1 MSAATTTEPTNAEV
15 FASAAEKAAEMSE
28 YLASKEALG
37 RRHEDLEDYAE
48 REGREWI
55 RRMLQGHY
63 DLRGAVERVVR
74 VRGRD
79 GVLRT
84 FLRPS
89 SRPMLS
95 IVGALDIARIA
106 YQSQGVEGLHPMDAA
121 LNLPRE
127 LYSHVVRRA
136 VAERAACDSYE
147 EVVAAIH
154 DRTGVAIGK
163 RQVEQMAARAARDF
177 DDFYALREAVEDT
190 TGDLLVLTFDG
201 KGVPMRR
208 EGLRLETRAAAES
221 TPRRL
226 HTRLTKGEKRH
237 RKRMAQVAAIYS
249 VAPYVRTPAD
259 VLAELRPVR
268 EVGRDR
274 NRPRPRDKR
283 VWASLAKTPAAVIR
297 DAFEQARRRDP
308 SFKRT
313 WVVLVD
319 GNRDQLKAVKKAA
332 RKLGVAITILVD
344 LIHVL
349 EYLWKA
355 AYAFHEDG
363 SKDAEQWVQ
372 QRLMWL
378 LQGEAAK
385 VSENLRRNAHDARLE
400 GAALKP
406 VTKCLRYL
414 RGVGDYIAYDRALA
428 AGLPIATGV
437 IEGAC
442 RYLVKDRMERTGARW
457 SLVGAEA
464 VLRLRALRASGD
476 FDDYWDFHL
485 EREHDRNH
493 LRRYADSQIPSPLP
507 VIKPRLRRVK

>member
-1 MSAATTTEPTNAEV
+1 MGAATTRESTTADV
-15 FASAAEKAAEMSE
+15 FASAAEKATEMSE
-28 YLASKEALG
+28 YLASKEALAQ
-37 RRHEDLEDYAE
+37 RHQDLEDYAE

-63 DLRGAVERVVR
+63 DLRGAVECVVR
-74 VRGRD
+74 ACGRD

-84 FLRPS
+84 FRRPS

-95 IVGALDIARIA
+95 IVGQLDIPRLA
-106 YQSQGVEGLHPMDAA
+106 YQAQGVEGLHPMDAT
-121 LNLPRE
+121 LNLPPE

-136 VAERAACDSYE
+136 VAERAACDSYD
-147 EVVAAIH
+147 EVAVAIH

-163 RQVEQMAARAARDF
+163 RQTEEMAARAAKDF
-177 DDFYALREAVEDT
+177 DDFYARREAVEENT
-190 TGDLLVLTFDG
+190 SDLLVLSFDG

-208 EGLRLETRAAAES
+208 EGLRPETRAAAEA
-221 TPRRL
+221 TPRQL

-237 RKRMAQVAAIYS
+237 RKRMAQVAAIYT
-249 VAPYVRTPAD
+249 VAPHVRTLVD
-259 VLAELRPVR
+259 VLADLRPVR
-268 EVGRDR
+268 DIEHDR
-274 NRPRPRDKR
+274 RRPRPRDKR
-283 VWASLAKTPAAVIR
+283 VWASLTKTPWGVIL

-308 SFKRT
+308 TFKRT

-319 GNRDQLKAVKKAA
+319 GNRDQLRLVKKAA

-344 LIHVL
+344 LIHVI

-363 SKDAEQWVQ
+363 SKEAEQWVE

-378 LQGEAAK
+378 LQGKPGK
-385 VSENLRRNAHDARLE
+385 VSDNLRRNAGLAKLE
-400 GAALKP
+400 GSPLKP
-406 VTKCLRYL
+406 VTRCLRYL
-414 RGVGDYIAYDRALA
+414 RGVRAYMAYDRALA

-457 SLVGAEA
+457 SLAGAEA
-464 VLRLRALRASGD
+464 VLRLRALRASDD
-476 FDDYWDFHL
+476 FDDYWPFHL
-485 EREHDRNH
+485 EREHERNH
-493 LRRYADSQIPSPLP
+493 LRRYADAVIPSPLP

>member
-1 MSAATTTEPTNAEV
+1 MSAATTTEPTKAEV

-37 RRHEDLEDYAE
+37 RRHEELEDYAE

-55 RRMLQGHY
+55 RRMLQSHY

-74 VRGRD
+74 ARGRD

-95 IVGALDIARIA
+95 IVGSLDIPRIA
-106 YQSQGVEGLHPMDAA
+106 YQAQGVEGLHPMDAA
-121 LNLPRE
+121 LNLPCE
-127 LYSHVVRRA
+127 LSSHVVRRA
-136 VAERAACDSYE
+136 VADRAACDSYE
-147 EVVAAIH
+147 EVVAAIGE
-154 DRTGVAIGK
+154 RTGMTIGK

-177 DDFYALREAVEDT
+177 DDFYARREADEEN

-208 EGLRLETRAAAES
+208 EDLRPETRAAAEA

-237 RKRMAQVAAIYS
+237 RKRMAQVAAIYT

-259 VLAELRPVR
+259 VVAELRPVR

-274 NRPRPRDKR
+274 SRPRPRDKR
-283 VWASLAKTPAAVIR
+283 VWASLAKTPAAVIG

-308 SFKRT
+308 SMKRT

-355 AYAFHEDG
+355 AYAFYGDG

-385 VSENLRRNAHDARLE
+385 VSDNLRRNAREAKLE

-406 VTKCLRYL
+406 VTK
-414 RGVGDYIAYDRALA
+414 
-428 AGLPIATGV
+428 
-437 IEGAC
+437 
-442 RYLVKDRMERTGARW
+442 
-457 SLVGAEA
+457 
-464 VLRLRALRASGD
+464 
-476 FDDYWDFHL
+476 
-485 EREHDRNH
+485 
-493 LRRYADSQIPSPLP
+493 
-507 VIKPRLRRVK
+507 

>member
-37 RRHEDLEDYAE
+37 RRHEELEDYAE

-55 RRMLQGHY
+55 RRMLQSHY

-74 VRGRD
+74 ARGRD

-95 IVGALDIARIA
+95 IVGSLDIPRIA
-106 YQSQGVEGLHPMDAA
+106 YQAQGVEGLHPMDAA
-121 LNLPRE
+121 LNLPCE

-147 EVVAAIH
+147 EVVAAIGE
-154 DRTGVAIGK
+154 RTGMTIGK

-177 DDFYALREAVEDT
+177 DDFYARREADEEN

-208 EGLRLETRAAAES
+208 EDLRPETRAAAEA

-237 RKRMAQVAAIYS
+237 RKRMAQVAAIYT

-259 VLAELRPVR
+259 VVAELRPVR

-274 NRPRPRDKR
+274 SRPRPRDKR

-308 SFKRT
+308 SMKRT

-355 AYAFHEDG
+355 AYAFHGDG

-385 VSENLRRNAHDARLE
+385 VSDNLRRNAREAKLE
-400 GAALKP
+400 GAVLKP

-414 RGVGDYIAYDRALA
+414 RGVRDYIAYDRALA

-476 FDDYWDFHL
+476 FDDYWAFHL
-485 EREHDRNH
+485 EREHERNH
-493 LRRYADSQIPSPLP
+493 LRRYADGQVPSPLP
-507 VIKPRLRRVK
+507 VIKSRLRRVK

>member
-37 RRHEDLEDYAE
+37 RRHEELEDYAE

-55 RRMLQGHY
+55 RRMLQSHY

-74 VRGRD
+74 ARGRD

-89 SRPMLS
+89 RRPMLS
-95 IVGALDIARIA
+95 IVGSLDIPRIA
-106 YQSQGVEGLHPMDAA
+106 YQAQGVEGLHPMDAA
-121 LNLPRE
+121 LNLPCE

-147 EVVAAIH
+147 EVVAAIGE
-154 DRTGVAIGK
+154 RTGMTIGK

-177 DDFYALREAVEDT
+177 DDFYERREADEEN

-208 EGLRLETRAAAES
+208 EDLRPETRAAAEA

-237 RKRMAQVAAIYS
+237 RKRMAQVAAIYT

-259 VLAELRPVR
+259 VVAELRPVR

-274 NRPRPRDKR
+274 SRPRPRDKR

-308 SFKRT
+308 SMKRT

-355 AYAFHEDG
+355 AYAFHGDG

-385 VSENLRRNAHDARLE
+385 VSDNLRRNAREAKLE

-414 RGVGDYIAYDRALA
+414 RGVRDYIAYDRALA

-476 FDDYWDFHL
+476 FDDYWAFHL
-485 EREHDRNH
+485 EREHERNH
-493 LRRYADSQIPSPLP
+493 LCRYADGLVPSPLP

>member
-1 MSAATTTEPTNAEV
+1 MSAASTTEPTNAEV

-74 VRGRD
+74 TRGRD

-95 IVGALDIARIA
+95 IVGALDIPRIA
-106 YQSQGVEGLHPMDAA
+106 YQAQGVEGLHPMDAA
-121 LNLPRE
+121 LNLPYE

-136 VAERAACDSYE
+136 VAERAACDTYE
-147 EVVAAIH
+147 EVVAAMGE
-154 DRTGVAIGK
+154 RTGMTIGK

-177 DDFYALREAVEDT
+177 DDFYARREADEDS

-208 EGLRLETRAAAES
+208 EDLRPETRAAAEA

-237 RKRMAQVAAIYS
+237 RKRMAQVAAIYT

-259 VLAELRPVR
+259 VVAELRPVR
-268 EVGRDR
+268 EVGCDR
-274 NRPRPRDKR
+274 SRPRPRDKR

-308 SFKRT
+308 SMKRT

-355 AYAFHEDG
+355 AYAFHGDG

-385 VSENLRRNAHDARLE
+385 VSDNLRRNARDAKLE
-400 GAALKP
+400 SAALKP

-414 RGVGDYIAYDRALA
+414 RGVRDYIAYDRALA

-476 FDDYWDFHL
+476 FDDYWAFHL
-485 EREHDRNH
+485 EREHERNH
-493 LRRYADSQIPSPLP
+493 LRRYADGQVPSPLP

>member
-37 RRHEDLEDYAE
+37 RRHEELEDYAE

-55 RRMLQGHY
+55 RRMLQSHY

-74 VRGRD
+74 ARGRD

-95 IVGALDIARIA
+95 IVGSLDIPRIA
-106 YQSQGVEGLHPMDAA
+106 YQAQGVEGLHPMDAA
-121 LNLPRE
+121 LNLPCE

-147 EVVAAIH
+147 EVVAAIGE
-154 DRTGVAIGK
+154 RTGMTIGK

-177 DDFYALREAVEDT
+177 DDFYARREADEEN

-208 EGLRLETRAAAES
+208 EDLRPETRAAAEA

-237 RKRMAQVAAIYS
+237 RKRMAQVAAIYT

-259 VLAELRPVR
+259 VVAELRPVR

-274 NRPRPRDKR
+274 SRPRPRDKR

-308 SFKRT
+308 SMKRT

-355 AYAFHEDG
+355 AYAFHGDG

-385 VSENLRRNAHDARLE
+385 VSDNLRRNAREAKLE
-400 GAALKP
+400 GAVLKP

-414 RGVGDYIAYDRALA
+414 RGVRDYIAYDRALA

-476 FDDYWDFHL
+476 FDDYWAFHL
-485 EREHDRNH
+485 EREHERNH
-493 LRRYADSQIPSPLP
+493 LCRYADGLVPSPLP

>member
-1 MSAATTTEPTNAEV
+1 MSAASTSTATNAAV
-15 FASAAEKAAEMSE
+15 FASAAEKATEMSE

-37 RRHEDLEDYAE
+37 RRHDDLEEYAE

-63 DLRGAVERVVR
+63 ELRGAVERVVR
-74 VRGRD
+74 ARGRD

-95 IVGALDIARIA
+95 IVGALDVPRTA
-106 YQSQGVEGLHPMDAA
+106 YQAKGVEGLHPMDAA
-121 LNLPRE
+121 LNLPCE

-136 VAERAACDSYE
+136 VAERAACDSYDD
-147 EVVAAIH
+147 VARTIGA
-154 DRTGVAIGK
+154 RTGVSIGK
-163 RQVEQMAARAARDF
+163 RQVEQMASRAAQDF
-177 DDFYALREAVEDT
+177 DDFYARREAVEEH

-201 KGVPMRR
+201 KGVPMLR
-208 EGLRLETRAAAES
+208 EALRPETRAAAEA
-221 TPRRL
+221 TPQRL

-237 RKRMAQVAAIYS
+237 RKRMAQVAAIYT
-249 VAPYVRTPAD
+249 VAPYPRTPVD

-268 EVGRDR
+268 EAGCDGD
-274 NRPRPRDKR
+274 RPRPRDKR
-283 VWASLAKTPAAVIR
+283 VWASLIKTPAAVIR

-308 SFKRT
+308 SLKRT
-313 WVVLVD
+313 WVVLLD
-319 GNRDQLKAVKKAA
+319 GNRDQLKLVKKAA
-332 RKLGVAITILVD
+332 RKLGVTITILVD

-355 AYAFHEDG
+355 AYAFHKDG

-378 LQGEAAK
+378 LQGEATK
-385 VSENLRRNAHDARLE
+385 VSENLRRNARDAKLE

-406 VTKCLRYL
+406 VTNCLRYL
-414 RGVGDYIAYDRALA
+414 RGVRDYIAYDRALA

-457 SLVGAEA
+457 SLLGAEA

-476 FDDYWDFHL
+476 FDDYWPFHL
-485 EREHDRNH
+485 EREHERNH
-493 LRRYADSQIPSPLP
+493 LRNYADGLVPSPLP

>member
-1 MSAATTTEPTNAEV
+1 MSAATTSEEMTADV
-15 FASAAEKAAEMSE
+15 FASATEKAAEMSA
-28 YLASKEALG
+28 YLASKEALLS
-37 RRHEDLEDYAE
+37 RHEEVEEYAQ

-74 VRGRD
+74 PRGRD

-95 IVGALDIARIA
+95 IVGLLDIPRIA
-106 YQSQGVEGLHPMDAA
+106 YQAHGVEGLHPMDAA

-136 VAERAACDSYE
+136 VAEHVACDSYE
-147 EVVAAIH
+147 EAAGAIGEQ
-154 DRTGVAIGK
+154 TGVPIGK

-177 DDFYALREAVEDT
+177 DDFYTLREAAEEN
-190 TGDLLVLTFDG
+190 TGDLRVLTFDG

-208 EGLRLETRAAAES
+208 EDLRPQTRAAAEA

-237 RKRMAQVAAIYS
+237 RKRMAQVAAIYT

-259 VLAELRPVR
+259 VLADLRPVR
-268 EVGRDR
+268 DAARDR
-274 NRPRPRDKR
+274 DRPRPRDKR
-283 VWASLAKTPAAVIR
+283 VWASLAKSPASVIR

-313 WVVLVD
+313 WVVLLD
-319 GNRDQLKAVKKAA
+319 GNRDQLKLVKKTA
-332 RKLGVAITILVD
+332 RKLGVVITILVD
-344 LIHVL
+344 VIHVL
-349 EYLWKA
+349 EYVWKA
-355 AYAFHEDG
+355 AYAFHKDG
-363 SKDAEQWVQ
+363 SKEAEQWVQ

-378 LQGEAAK
+378 LQGEANK
-385 VSENLRRNAHDARLE
+385 VSENLRRTARDAGLE

-406 VTKCLRYL
+406 IKKCLRYL
-414 RGVGDYIAYDRALA
+414 RGVRDYLGYDRALQ

-442 RYLVKDRMERTGARW
+442 RYLVKDRMEKTGARW

-476 FDDYWDFHL
+476 FDDYWAFHL
-485 EREHDRNH
+485 QREHERNH
-493 LRRYADSQIPSPLP
+493 LRLYADGEVPSALP
-507 VIKPRLRRVK
+507 AIKPRLRRVK